1 MRPAQAEQNPVITEP
16 TDFYFEFE
24 QTTQFIA
31 RTFMIGEDPSDPQ
44 LWLYEASAGTLIV
57 SNDDFD
63 GLQSRI
69 ELELPAGSYRLRAG
83 TCCWEPDV
91 WRDGVVWNVQYELSF
106 NGLPSPTTTV
116 EASTTTIFE
125 PSTTTSTTTTTTTE
139 VLATTTT
146 TVAPTTTMFVPPIE
160 TQPTTTT
167 TNTTSVPSEPTPSVP
182 NTTTS
187 TTIVDTT
194 TTSEVTTS
202 LPQEAST
209 TTTNT
214 PTPTSEPSVTLGTE
228 PPTTSEEPST
238 TDAPA
243 SDVPTTIAVA
253 EILENADG
261 ETLTDEEF
269 ASVLDQLESGDLSA
283 SEIADV
289 VRELLDTDISSDQA
303 AGLASNAD
311 VIASLDADTASAV
324 FEALDIS
331 EVTEE
336 QAIAIVE
343 AVQSASNEVREAFEE
358 SVDIFGG
365 QVDTYIPTGSSVPVR
380 TRRVLIAAALVAAP
394 VATRRS
400 AIR

>member
-1 MRPAQAEQNPVITEP
+1 MLEPALAQPNVVITQP
-16 TDFYFEFE
+16 TDFFFEFE
-24 QTTQFIA
+24 ETTQFIA

-44 LWLYEASAGTLIV
+44 LWLYEASTGTLVV

-69 ELELPAGSYRLRAG
+69 ELELPAGSYRLRAS
-83 TCCWEPDV
+83 TCCHEPDV
-91 WRDGVVWNVQYELSF
+91 WRDGVVWNVRYELSF
-106 NGLPSPTTTV
+106 NGLPSP
-116 EASTTTIFE
+116 ATTIFE

-139 VLATTTT
+139 VPATTTT
-146 TVAPTTTMFVPPIE
+146 TVAPTTTTFVPPIE
-160 TQPTTTT
+160 TLPTTTT
-167 TNTTSVPSEPTPSVP
+167 TNTTSSPPEPTPSVP

-202 LPQEAST
+202 LPQEATT

-228 PPTTSEEPST
+228 PSVNSEESLT
-238 TDAPA
+238 TDVPA
-243 SDVPTTIAVA
+243 SDVPTTIAAA

-261 ETLTDEEF
+261 ETLSDEEF

-289 VRELLDTDISSDQA
+289 VQELLNTDISSDQA

-311 VIASLDADTASAV
+311 VLASLDADTASEV

-331 EVTEE
+331 EVSEE

-343 AVQSASNEVREAFEE
+343 AVQNASDEVREAFEE
-358 SVDIFGG
+358 AVDIFGG
-365 QVDTYIPTGSSVPVR
+365 QVDTYVPTGSSVPVR